1 MDLKIRK
8 TEGGQFELVQSIPTV
23 IGSFADQAMARKVM
37 LFLVE
42 DALDQTQDRVQEN
55 KPAAFILPPEPPAPK
70 PAPKA
75 KPALKKEPK
84 PSAPVQADSTDW
96 TEAELKD
103 AFAALSAGEKLTDV
117 AAGFGKSWTVLRAKW
132 AAYRKNNA
140 TQTTPT
146 TLPAVV
152 DDTHPL
158 TKVSKAVA
166 ELSEQPNCKLCNKP
180 FTQTP
185 DQLDLCARCSHV

>member
-1 MDLKIRK
+1 MELKIRE
-8 TEGGQFELVQSIPTV
+8 TESGQFELVQNIPTV
-23 IGSFADQAMARKVM
+23 IGSFADRDMARKVM

-42 DALDQTQDRVQEN
+42 EALSEGQEK
-55 KPAAFILPPEPPAPK
+55 KPATSILPPKPPAPK

-75 KPALKKEPK
+75 KPAPKKEPK
-84 PSAPVQADSTDW
+84 SSAPVQQDSTDW

-103 AFAALSAGEKLTDV
+103 AFAALSAGEKLTAV

-132 AAYRKNNA
+132 AAYRKNNDP
-140 TQTTPT
+140 QTTPT
-146 TLPAVV
+146 TLPAVI

-158 TKVSKAVA
+158 TKATQAIA
-166 ELSEQPNCKLCNKP
+166 ELSEQPECKLCGKP

-185 DQLDLCARCSHV
+185 DQLDLCARCSHA